1 MSEQRGQASEPG
13 TTDDVDLDQLVNGEA
28 EPEPEPEPEPDDGG
42 EPEPGEEPEPQ
53 PAATG
58 AQPQQRQPSRSTD
71 RIRALNDRLESE
83 RRAREA
89 LEREIAQLRAP
100 PQPQAP
106 PPNPQ
111 AEAERERQEVERI
124 VYAAQAQG
132 QDPTSAVARYYAE
145 KSEQKI
151 QQQLLRANLEIADR
165 MDRQSFEATK
175 REFAIARRL
184 SDRVESEL
192 ARMRQQ
198 GLNPA
203 RDAVLKY
210 LVGEEILAKA
220 NTQVERQRKAG
231 ARQIAAQTVPPAQT
245 RSTAPPERG
254 QRQDNS
260 LAAIEARWG
269 DTPI

>member
-1 MSEQRGQASEPG
+1 
-13 TTDDVDLDQLVNGEA
+13 V
-28 EPEPEPEPEPDDGG
+28 
-42 EPEPGEEPEPQ
+42 
-53 PAATG
+53 
-58 AQPQQRQPSRSTD
+58 QPQQRQPSRSTD

-111 AEAERERQEVERI
+111 AEAERERQEVDRI

-165 MDRQSFEATK
+165 MDRQNFESLKA
-175 REFAIARRL
+175 RYPAARRL
-184 SDRVESEL
+184 SERVESEL
-192 ARMRQQ
+192 TRLRRE
-198 GLNPA
+198 GHNPQREA
-203 RDAVLKY
+203 LFKY
-210 LVGEEILAKA
+210 LIGEEYLAKA
-220 NTQVERQRKAG
+220 ESQVERQRKAG